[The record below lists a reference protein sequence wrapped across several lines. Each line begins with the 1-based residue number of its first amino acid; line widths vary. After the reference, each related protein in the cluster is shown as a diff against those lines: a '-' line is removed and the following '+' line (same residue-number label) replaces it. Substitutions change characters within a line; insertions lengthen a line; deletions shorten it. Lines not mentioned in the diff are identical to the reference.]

1 LKQVI
6 FSAVEIKHPLW
17 DNRSYTYKRISPLFK
32 KLGERMVRYTG
43 PRNRIARR
51 FGVNI
56 FGRTRNPLVHKPNP
70 PGVHGARRRKKSDF
84 GLQLEEKQK
93 LKALY
98 GMLTEKQLINTYK
111 KALQRK
117 GNTAQLLISMLERR
131 LDTVVY
137 RLKLAPTPFA
147 AQQLISHGHIQVNG
161 KKVDRRSFVVE
172 PGMTVSVREKSRSMK
187 LVVDSLDSPM
197 RSVPDYLKLDK
208 EAFSGQLLA
217 EPLQEQVPWPIELK
231 VADICDFL
239 AHTT

>member
-1 LKQVI
+1 
-6 FSAVEIKHPLW
+6 
-17 DNRSYTYKRISPLFK
+17 
-32 KLGERMVRYTG
+32 MVRYTG

-98 GMLTEKQLINTYK
+98 GMLTEKQLINAYK
-111 KALQRK
+111 RALQRQ

-131 LDTVVY
+131 LETVVY
-137 RLKLAPTPFA
+137 RLKLAPSPFA
-147 AQQLISHGHIQVNG
+147 AQQLISHGHVQVNG
-161 KKVDRRSFVVE
+161 KKVDRRSFVVV
-172 PGMTVSVREKSRSMK
+172 PGMTVSIREKSRK
-187 LVVDSLDSPM
+187 IKQVQEAIDSPM
-197 RSVPDYLKLDK
+197 RTVPDYLKLDK
-208 EAFSGQLLA
+208 ENFSGQLVA
-217 EPLQEQVPWPIELK
+217 DPLQEQIPWPIELN
-231 VADICDFL
+231 VAEICDFL

>member
-1 LKQVI
+1 
-6 FSAVEIKHPLW
+6 
-17 DNRSYTYKRISPLFK
+17 
-32 KLGERMVRYTG
+32 MVRYTG

-56 FGRTRNPLVHKPNP
+56 FGRTRNPLAHKPNP

-84 GLQLEEKQK
+84 GIQLEEKQK

-98 GMLTEKQLINTYK
+98 GMLTEKQLVNTYK

-117 GNTAQLLISMLERR
+117 GNTAQLLVSLLERR

-147 AQQLISHGHIQVNG
+147 AQQLVSHGHITVNG

-172 PGMTVSVREKSRSMK
+172 PGMTVGVKEKSRSLK
-187 LVVDSLDSPM
+187 VVVDSLESPM

-208 EAFSGQLLA
+208 DHFSGQLLA